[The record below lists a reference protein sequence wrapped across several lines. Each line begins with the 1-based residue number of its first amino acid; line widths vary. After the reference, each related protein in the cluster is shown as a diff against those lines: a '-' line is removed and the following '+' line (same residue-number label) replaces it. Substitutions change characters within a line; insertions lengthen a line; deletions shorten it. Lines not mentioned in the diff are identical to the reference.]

1 MINLNTLIKSLTTGK
16 TKLVNDN
23 DGYAEQQ
30 DVIQYLTEYNTLLK
44 KQNSGHI
51 IENPMPDVTD
61 QLIKTYGEQYQID
74 RFIEET
80 SELIKVLLKR
90 RRTDLPE
97 DRFDE
102 LRINANIQ
110 EEIADTLI
118 TLSQVI
124 KIYGDEERIR
134 EIMKLKIERAR
145 AELKKN
151 ITCYHY

>member
-44 KQNSGHI
+44 EQNSGHI
-51 IENPMPDVTD
+51 IENPMPDVID

-80 SELIKVLLKR
+80 SELIKVLLKC

>member
-61 QLIKTYGEQYQID
+61 QLIKTYGEQYQTD

>member
-124 KIYGDEERIR
+124 KIYGDKERIR

>member
-30 DVIQYLTEYNTLLK
+30 DVILYLTEYNTLLK
-44 KQNSGHI
+44 EQNSGHI
-51 IENPMPDVTD
+51 IENPMPDVID

-80 SELIKVLLKR
+80 SELIKVLLKC
-90 RRTDLPE
+90 RRTDLSE